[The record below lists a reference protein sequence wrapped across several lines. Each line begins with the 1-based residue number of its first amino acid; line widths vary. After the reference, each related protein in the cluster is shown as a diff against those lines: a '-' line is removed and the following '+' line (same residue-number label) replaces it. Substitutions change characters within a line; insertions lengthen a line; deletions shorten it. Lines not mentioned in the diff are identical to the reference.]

1 MCKTKQFTLT
11 LIGSFL
17 IAMPVLADT
26 WHKGYGE
33 TVTEATDNAST
44 LALDAVRDRGL
55 GCVDKA
61 KKPVKDGDLWLV
73 EVHQSYHSGSCG
85 QRSPNQQLWD
95 QYSRDAIKTWVGL

>member
-1 MCKTKQFTLT
+1 MCKTKRFTLT

-17 IAMPVLADT
+17 IAMPVLAET

-33 TVTEATDNAST
+33 TIAEATDNAST
-44 LALDAVRDRGL
+44 LAIDAVRDRGM
-55 GCVDKA
+55 GCVDDA

-73 EVHQSYHSGSCG
+73 EVHQSYHAGSCG
-85 QRSPNQQLWD
+85 QKSPNQQLWE